1 MDHREALSSEEIDGI
16 LGNHKICLEEYAK
29 PYIHRNIVP
38 ITEDVYIVHK
48 GDDIYNDLINKCAR
62 GVCPVENGHIYFRYD
77 VEITA
82 HLLIHEFIHRLS
94 RNRKFIM
101 ASFSWCWVEGI
112 DFPSDYLTYI
122 NEAITEMIA
131 VDIMGEWEENNP
143 YNKGLKVIDMLCNKI
158 DKTAII
164 YAYMSGNRKFFKNIL
179 KKDYKSFKDNF
190 LFMMTYSQSDEYVYQ
205 LMARE
210 SEKELMNIINRLP

>member
-16 LGNHKICLEEYAK
+16 LGNHKIRLEEYAK

-62 GVCPVENGHIYFRYD
+62 GVCPVENGHIYFRDD

-131 VDIMGEWEENNP
+131 VDIMGEREENNP

-158 DKTAII
+158 DKTAIV
-164 YAYMSGNRKFFKNIL
+164 YAYMSGNRKFFKNML
-179 KKDYKSFKDNF
+179 KKDYKNFKDNF
-190 LFMMTYSQSDEYVYQ
+190 LFMMSYSQSDEY
-205 LMARE
+205 
-210 SEKELMNIINRLP
+210 EKELLNIISRLP

>member
-1 MDHREALSSEEIDGI
+1 MEHRKLLSSEEINGI
-16 LGNHKICLEEYAK
+16 LGNHKIHLEEYVK
-29 PYIHRNIVP
+29 PYIHKDIVP
-38 ITEDVYIVHK
+38 ITEDVYVVYK
-48 GDDIYNDLINKCAR
+48 GDDIYNNLINKRAR
-62 GVCPVENGHIYFRYD
+62 GVCPVENGHIYFRDD

-82 HLLIHEFIHRLS
+82 HLLIHEFVHRLS
-94 RNRKFIM
+94 RNRKFVM
-101 ASFSWCWVEGI
+101 ASFSWHWVEGI

-122 NEAITEMIA
+122 NEAITEMIT
-131 VDIMGEWEENNP
+131 VDIMGEREENNP

-164 YAYMSGNRKFFKNIL
+164 YSYISGNRKFFKKMLN
-179 KKDYKSFKDNF
+179 KDYKKFKDNF
-190 LFMMTYSQSDEYVYQ
+190 LFMMSYSQSDEYVKQ